1 MLIRPLQA
9 ADIANLAQLMAT
21 TPLWQRYGVSE
32 TSAAARLQQ
41 GLDQGATI
49 LVAEVPDPPG
59 SAQVAGFIWYAAH
72 GAFQRGGYIMLIG
85 VQPAL
90 RGQGFGEALLHQ
102 AESAMFAQV
111 ESIFL
116 LVSDFNGAAQRFYAR
131 LGYQQIG
138 AIPAFVLPD
147 ITELIF
153 YKRKT

>member
-21 TPLWQRYGVSE
+21 TLLWQRYGVTE
-32 TSAAARLQQ
+32 ASAAARLQQ

-49 LVAEVPDPPG
+49 LVAEVAASQEP
-59 SAQVAGFIWYAAH
+59 AQVAGFLWYATR

-90 RGQGFGEALLHQ
+90 RGQGVGEALLRQ
-102 AESAMFAQV
+102 AETAMFAQV

-131 LGYQQIG
+131 LSYQQIG
-138 AIPAFVLPD
+138 TIPDFVLPS
-147 ITELIF
+147 INELIF
-153 YKRKT
+153 YKRKA